1 MIVLG
6 GIDSADVTMQFL
18 LAGASV
24 MQVSIFLVLV
34 FIQQSI
40 FPKFAPQSKLIK
52 LKLLLI

>member
-24 MQVSIFLVLV
+24 MQVSIFLVLY
-34 FIQQSI
+34 
-40 FPKFAPQSKLIK
+40 FPQNCFSVKIDKIE
-52 LKLLLI
+52 IE